1 MCVRGR
7 VAASAVYVK
16 HIRTVGSNMCQM
28 LDGSENVFRVMLM
41 AKYRFARNY
50 IFACLS
56 MISESAS
63 PPARFS
69 FIFNLTF
76 RPKKNFRMNIFR
88 SFHCATLYF
97 M

>member
-1 MCVRGR
+1 MCIRVR
-7 VAASAVYVK
+7 VAAGAVYVK

-56 MISESAS
+56 MISKPRLAS
-63 PPARFS
+63 RPIFIHLVKSQLDFLLFFFARKRIS
-69 FIFNLTF
+69 E
-76 RPKKNFRMNIFR
+76 
-88 SFHCATLYF
+88 
-97 M
+97 